1 MYQMMFCLFLITCF
15 FAASS
20 KAQWATFGSSNYN
33 LYKSPQKWK
42 NAKLICQNFG
52 SKLVK
57 IESEKENEFIKREYL
72 SSEGPYWIGLSDS
85 DSEGEWKWTD
95 GTVLLTG
102 YQRWKSGQP
111 NNKDGKQDCV
121 AIYGGKAKWN
131 DVRCSRKLG
140 FICEK

>member
-1 MYQMMFCLFLITCF
+1 MYQMIFCLFLITCF
-15 FAASS
+15 FAASC
-20 KAQWATFGSSNYN
+20 KAQWATFGSSNYS

-95 GTVLLTG
+95 GTGLLTG

>member
-1 MYQMMFCLFLITCF
+1 M
-15 FAASS
+15 
-20 KAQWATFGSSNYN
+20 
-33 LYKSPQKWK
+33 
-42 NAKLICQNFG
+42 
-52 SKLVK
+52 K

-85 DSEGEWKWTD
+85 DSEGECKWTD
-95 GTVLLTG
+95 GTGLTG
-102 YQRWKSGQP
+102 YQKWKSGQP

-121 AIYGGKAKWN
+121 AVYGGNAKWN

>member
-1 MYQMMFCLFLITCF
+1 MYQMIFCLFLITCF
-15 FAASS
+15 FAASC
-20 KAQWATFGSSNYN
+20 KAQWATFGSSNYS

-85 DSEGEWKWTD
+85 DSEGEWK
-95 GTVLLTG
+95 
-102 YQRWKSGQP
+102 
-111 NNKDGKQDCV
+111 
-121 AIYGGKAKWN
+121 
-131 DVRCSRKLG
+131 
-140 FICEK
+140 

>member
-1 MYQMMFCLFLITCF
+1 MYQMIFCLFLITCF
-15 FAASS
+15 FAASC
-20 KAQWATFGSSNYN
+20 KAQWATFGSSNYS

-85 DSEGEWKWTD
+85 DSEREWKWTD
-95 GTVLLTG
+95 GTGLTG
-102 YQRWKSGQP
+102 YKKWKSGQP
-111 NNKDGKQDCV
+111 NNKHGKQDCV
-121 AIYGGKAKWN
+121 AIYGGKAEWN